1 MCGERKDTLPQTKTF
16 DLSVCLQS
24 VFPFLFILC
33 TNSSTLFLQ
42 MPMTT
47 LSLSREYKLN
57 SVKPK
62 IFDLSVYSQ
71 SVFLFFV
78 TFSCISY
85 LSAHT
90 SCAIG
95 KAAHTLGQPA

>member
-1 MCGERKDTLPQTKTF
+1 MCGERKDTLPQTKIF

-24 VFPFLFILC
+24 VFL
-33 TNSSTLFLQ
+33 
-42 MPMTT
+42 
-47 LSLSREYKLN
+47 
-57 SVKPK
+57 
-62 IFDLSVYSQ
+62 
-71 SVFLFFV
+71 FV